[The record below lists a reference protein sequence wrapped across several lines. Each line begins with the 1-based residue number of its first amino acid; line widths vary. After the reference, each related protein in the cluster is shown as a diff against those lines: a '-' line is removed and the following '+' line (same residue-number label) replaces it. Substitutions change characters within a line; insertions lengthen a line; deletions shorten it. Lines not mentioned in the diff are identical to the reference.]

1 MACGIGAV
9 ENFFREVGRID
20 NLQTGCHI
28 QAARAADDQQI
39 RHLCCFCRFDD
50 AVCAVCEI
58 RADVGIGPARV
69 ECADHGIKTGQ
80 FVGKICCV
88 DICGDC
94 GNILCLEHFVCV
106 AGESSHFMTAACQF
120 LNDCVADITSC
131 TDNCDFHV

>member
-28 QAARAADDQQI
+28 LGCPRRRRPTNKAPV
-39 RHLCCFCRFDD
+39 LLCRFDD
-50 AVCAVCEI
+50 AVCATCEI
-58 RADVGIGPARV
+58 RANVGIGPARV
-69 ECADHGIKTGQ
+69 ERADYGIKTGQ

-94 GNILCLEHFVCV
+94 GNILRLETLSV
-106 AGESSHFMTAACQF
+106 
-120 LNDCVADITSC
+120 L
-131 TDNCDFHV
+131 